1 MTAGVADLLGV
12 GEAIEVDLDD
22 RGVLTITLARPDAAN
37 SRNQSMRRELA
48 ATWTTAAVDEAVRV
62 VVLTGKGDR
71 HFCAGMD
78 LKEAGQPE
86 TPVQRRERLRGA
98 RDIEQLARLPRP
110 TIAAING
117 YALGGGFE
125 IALACHLVVAD
136 RTATFGLPEVRV
148 GLIAAA
154 GGLVRLPRALPEKL
168 ANELILTGRRATA
181 EELAAHGVVTRIA
194 EDGEVMAVARDLAAE
209 IISRSPTSVRHSL
222 RAMAA
227 GREVAD
233 VVDAI
238 EAGQPALDDLL
249 MTDDLHEGV
258 QAFAGKREPRWR
270 NR

>member
-125 IALACHLVVAD
+125 MALACDLRIMASDAKV
-136 RTATFGLPEVRV
+136 GLTEVRH
-148 GLIAAA
+148 GLMP
-154 GGLVRLPRALPEKL
+154 GGGGTQRLPRLIGSAKAAELLFLGSVLDGPAAERAGLVNAAVPAEDLSDRVSTLAGALAEQSPIALRAIKESL
-168 ANELILTGRRATA
+168 LAANELPLSAGIEKELDGLLFLIEEQRAA
-181 EELAAHGVVTRIA
+181 
-194 EDGEVMAVARDLAAE
+194 
-209 IISRSPTSVRHSL
+209 
-222 RAMAA
+222 
-227 GREVAD
+227 
-233 VVDAI
+233 
-238 EAGQPALDDLL
+238 
-249 MTDDLHEGV
+249 
-258 QAFAGKREPRWR
+258 KR
-270 NR
+270 